1 MIAWQRGMTITWIT
15 MQNRIDALWSKM
27 WILKDKI
34 QLEAEFQKVAESND
48 EMRELWSEY
57 KTLKNKEK

>member
-1 MIAWQRGMTITWIT
+1 MTTTWVT
-15 MQNRIDALWSKM
+15 MQSRADVLWSKM

-34 QLEAEFQKVAESND
+34 ELETAFQKVAETND

-57 KTLKNKEK
+57 KMLQNEEEHCAHA